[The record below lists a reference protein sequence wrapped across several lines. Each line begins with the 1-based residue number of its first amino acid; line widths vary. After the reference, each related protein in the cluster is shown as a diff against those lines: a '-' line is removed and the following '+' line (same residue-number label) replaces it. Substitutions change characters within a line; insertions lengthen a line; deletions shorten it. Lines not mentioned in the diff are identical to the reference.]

1 MLILKCK
8 LTLSTFSGL
17 SGRKLR
23 LPKDLQNP
31 TGKFRIGIKRT
42 INFFPKSLLERIT
55 KERLEKEWEPNHK
68 LNVALVAKRLQ
79 EFEAKNGGANGC
91 KELTGLEKLAKDDID
106 AQVRLL
112 LALFYRPGVTSD
124 ISEAFKSFQ

>member
-1 MLILKCK
+1 
-8 LTLSTFSGL
+8 L

-31 TGKFRIGIKRT
+31 NGKFRIGIKRA
-42 INFFPKSLLERIT
+42 INLFPKSLQERIT
-55 KERLEKEWEPNHK
+55 KEKIEKEWEPNHK
-68 LNVALVAKRLQ
+68 LQVALVAKKLQ

-106 AQVRLL
+106 AQVRSF
-112 LALFYRPGVTSD
+112 LFIDQLS
-124 ISEAFKSFQ
+124 IFEIFKAF